1 MNSEETSLT
10 IRQIMGKAVAAQ
22 ARRFTY
28 CLVYEETGETKVGTS
43 VAVKLGEHF
52 FLATAGHVIENA
64 QSVKALMH
72 DQVTHYVSDFAKRYY
87 DSYLDVGLLEIS
99 LPDSQRFDFLSQHR
113 LCETIEEEQEIPA
126 MVVGFPGQFC
136 NTMKQ
141 IDLTPESSLRL
152 VRCDTLTFNTV
163 VIPLSEWPSE
173 GLPDEHAN
181 YKPLIAGRDILIDY
195 EPEPQVKPFTPQ
207 TTGADNP
214 PVECPSLDPCGMSGG
229 GIWLAQINEGKVRVK
244 YPNPRL
250 IGLQLG
256 WHRTR
261 NLLRG
266 MRINIWLD
274 FIRKHY
280 PELRQI
286 V

>member
-1 MNSEETSLT
+1 MSPEETSLT
-10 IRQIMGKAVAAQ
+10 IKQIMGQAIAEQ

-28 CLVYEETGETKVGTS
+28 CLVYEETGETKVGTA
-43 VAVKLGEHF
+43 VAVKLGERF
-52 FLATAGHVIENA
+52 FLATAAHVIENA

-72 DQVTHYVSDFAKRYY
+72 DQIAHYVSDFATRYY
-87 DSYLDVGLLEIS
+87 DSCLDVGLLEIS

-163 VIPLSEWPSE
+163 ILPRSEWPSE
-173 GLPDEHAN
+173 GLPDEHGN
-181 YKPLIAGRDILIDY
+181 YRQLIDGRDVLIDY
-195 EPEPQVKPFTPQ
+195 APEPEVKPFTPK
-207 TTGADNP
+207 TAGTDNP
-214 PVECPSLDPCGMSGG
+214 PVECPSLDPRGMSGG
-229 GIWLAQINEGKVRVK
+229 GIWLAQIASSDEKVN
-244 YPNPRL
+244 YPDTRL

-256 WHRTR
+256 WHRTK

-266 MRINIWLD
+266 IRIGTWLYLV
-274 FIRKHY
+274 RNRY
-280 PELRQI
+280 PEI
-286 V
+286 PTS